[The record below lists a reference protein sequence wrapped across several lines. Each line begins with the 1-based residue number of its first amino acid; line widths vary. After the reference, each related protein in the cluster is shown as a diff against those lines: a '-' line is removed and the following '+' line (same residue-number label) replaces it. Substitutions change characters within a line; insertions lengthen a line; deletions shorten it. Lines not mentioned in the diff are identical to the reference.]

1 MGEGGVK
8 NPEKLPSSLMDGPKH
23 KRESSKQSEI
33 FHEIFLVFLKFL
45 ACASIKNKKKLQKEH
60 GKFPQN
66 MMQNI
71 SQRTRPLA
79 ALNWTT
85 HMSVTDGI
93 SDTSFFE

>member
-1 MGEGGVK
+1 MGERALK
-8 NPEKLPSSLMDGPKH
+8 NPEKMPFLLMDGPKH
-23 KRESSKQSEI
+23 KRESSKQS
-33 FHEIFLVFLKFL
+33 EIFLVFLKFL

-60 GKFPQN
+60 GKFLQN